1 MPFIILLLLSF
12 CIILINQRKK
22 IDNIFLVNKKK
33 PNNLS
38 VKLRALQVW
47 WDVRKSKFGS
57 FLKNACEM

>member
-1 MPFIILLLLSF
+1 MA
-12 CIILINQRKK
+12 
-22 IDNIFLVNKKK
+22 NIFLLNKKR

-47 WDVRKSKFGS
+47 WDVRKSKIGS